1 MAGSDTDNPAK
12 LEDDLIG
19 NCLLR
24 MDILE
29 PNTTETDSMTT
40 LPTLTLLMTLAL
52 AVLWVIGEVSNKPWL
67 RRVAGPFFVVFVA
80 GIAAV
85 ASGIS
90 TSFDGSIRY
99 SGAMKRFVSAL
110 IQTAEVDGDAAAVEK
125 LRRFDSISME
135 TYEGGAL
142 LKWLA
147 EPLKTKY
154 NSP

>member
-1 MAGSDTDNPAK
+1 MPA
-12 LEDDLIG
+12 
-19 NCLLR
+19 
-24 MDILE
+24 
-29 PNTTETDSMTT
+29 
-40 LPTLTLLMTLAL
+40 LPTLTLLLTLAL

-67 RRVAGPFFVVFVA
+67 RRVAGPLFVIIVA
-80 GIAAV
+80 GIAAL

-110 IQTAEVDGDAAAVEK
+110 IETAERDGDAAAVEK
-125 LRRFDSISME
+125 LRRFDSVSIE

-142 LKWLA
+142 LEWLA
-147 EPLKTKY
+147 EPLKTKH